1 MKILQLCKKFPFPLK
16 DGEAIAITF
25 LAEALDE
32 QGAEISLLAMNT
44 SKHHFDL
51 RLLPETFE
59 HYSAIHTVDLD
70 NRISPLAAFG
80 NLFSKKSFHISR
92 FISPIFEAKLVEVLT
107 NTHFDV
113 VQLETLYLAPYIDT
127 IRKHSNA
134 LVVMRAHNV
143 EHEIWQRITDNA
155 SFLPKKWY
163 LQHLTKKLQRF
174 ENQVLNAYDLLLA
187 ISERDRQYF
196 EKSGLK
202 KPSVTVPIGLDC
214 AQYRP
219 DFSSFDKA
227 VSLSFIGSLD
237 WMPNLEG
244 LKWFLNEVWKPI
256 LSVEHP
262 EITFHIAGRNTPRW
276 LRQLGW
282 KNVIV
287 HGEVSSA
294 ADFINQHSVMVVPL
308 LSGSGMRAKILEGMA
323 LGKAVVSTRIGLEG
337 IGAEHKN
344 EVLVADSPQEMAAAI
359 NFCLKK
365 GQKLAQIGRRARTFA
380 EENFD
385 NQAIA
390 RQLLDV
396 YLSMRPPISGRV
408 FLKNNR

>member
-32 QGAEISLLAMNT
+32 QGAEIALLAMNT

-70 NRISPLAAFG
+70 NRISLMAAFC

-92 FISPIFEAKLVEVLT
+92 FICPKFEAKLIEVLT
-107 NTHFDV
+107 ATHFDV

-127 IRKHSNA
+127 IRKHSTA

-155 SFLPKKWY
+155 RFLPKKWY
-163 LQHLTKKLQRF
+163 LQHLTKKLQLF

-187 ISERDRQYF
+187 ISERDRLYF

-202 KPSVTVPIGLDC
+202 KPSVTIPIGLDC

-294 ADFINQHSVMVVPL
+294 SDFINQHSVMVVPL

-323 LGKAVVSTRIGLEG
+323 LGKAVISTRIGLEG

-344 EVLVADSPQEMAAAI
+344 EVLVADSPQEMADAV

-365 GQKLAQIGRRARTFA
+365 GQKLAQIGRRARQFA

-390 RQLLDV
+390 RQLLEV
-396 YLSMRPPISGRV
+396 YQVPRTTNLERSFS
-408 FLKNNR
+408 KKSK